1 MATALTLDGTP
12 LAYTRVG
19 RGTATSPIA
28 GAALVETTTVNS
40 VVQVVNFTSDTALTV
55 TPSAGGT
62 SPSAS
67 TLIVE
72 RID

>member
-1 MATALTLDGTP
+1 
-12 LAYTRVG
+12 
-19 RGTATSPIA
+19 
-28 GAALVETTTVNS
+28 VE
-40 VVQVVNFTSDTALTV
+40 VVNFTSDTALTV

>member
-40 VVQVVNFTSDTALTV
+40 VWRS
-55 TPSAGGT
+55 
-62 SPSAS
+62 
-67 TLIVE
+67 
-72 RID
+72 